1 MVGDRTLV
9 GREHRA
15 YDRRIRSWTLYDWA
29 NSAFATV
36 VLAAV
41 LPTYYSEVAGAT
53 LSSPARATAYWSA
66 GLSISLL
73 IVAVSAP
80 VLGALSDVVRIKKS
94 LLGGFMMIGAVATG
108 LLALVSTGDWFL
120 ASIIFVVARIGW
132 GLSNMFYDSLLPHV
146 ALETDQDRV
155 SVLGYSVGY
164 IGGGLALI
172 LAVALIFLLPEADN
186 WGVRIS
192 FIVVAVW
199 WAGFTLPLLRR
210 IPEPPI
216 ATARRIDDPA
226 PIRMSFR
233 RLRSTFKNI
242 RSYKQLT
249 RFLFAFLLFED
260 GIGTI
265 IAVSVIYATELGFG
279 AIDSILALVLVQ
291 FVAVPF
297 ALAFGVIPRR
307 GAQLRNRVLA
317 FVVFNLVALPVVAN
331 VAARVAP
338 DELVG
343 RRGATYEA
351 TEGHLGQGTYQ
362 PTDSLVTQRG
372 SWTLVPASDLS
383 EYDVADAYSV
393 STTVGDELEIP
404 FNGTEVTV
412 FHSQGTAHGIW
423 TASIDG
429 SPVLEDGE
437 PIRIDGHNARP
448 RFGVAETLTAP
459 SAGEHVLVIRNIGAS
474 SVAGGGTAMGI
485 GKIVVE
491 TPPRISNLVWILGL
505 LAATQVVGLVLSAI
519 GGGAMTSLSE
529 RMDVKRTIMLGI
541 VGYMIIVVWG
551 YFLDSVVEF
560 WFLAF
565 MVAVVQGGTQSLSR
579 SLYSSMSPASQ
590 SGEFFGF
597 FAAVSRFAAV
607 IGPAIFAVT
616 ATLFDSSRPAVLS
629 LLVLFV
635 LGAFILRKV
644 DVEAGQNHARTID
657 LGALRFPRHVAG
669 GLPDYGRVHPD
680 GLSQPPATSPDSITE
695 AGADI

>member
-1 MVGDRTLV
+1 MVGDRALV
-9 GREHRA
+9 GRERRA

-73 IVAVSAP
+73 IVAVAAP
-80 VLGALSDVVRIKKS
+80 ILGALSDVVRIKKS
-94 LLGGFMMIGAVATG
+94 LLGLFMVIGAIATAS
-108 LLALVSTGDWFL
+108 LALVSTGDWLL
-120 ASIIFVVARIGW
+120 ASIIFVVARVGW

-146 ALETDQDRV
+146 AVETDQDRV
-155 SVLGYSVGY
+155 STLGYSVGY

-172 LAVALIFLLPEADN
+172 VAVALIFLLPQADN

-192 FIVVAVW
+192 FIVVAFW
-199 WAGFTLPLLRR
+199 WVGFTLPLLRR

-216 ATARRIDDPA
+216 ATSRRSDDPA

-233 RLRSTFKNI
+233 RLGTTFKNI
-242 RSYKQLT
+242 RSYKQLS
-249 RFLFAFLLFED
+249 RFLLAFLLFED

-279 AIDSILALVLVQ
+279 AIDAILALILVQ

-297 ALAFGVIPRR
+297 ALAFGVIPRK
-307 GAQLRNRVLA
+307 GARLRNRVLA
-317 FVVFNLVALPVVAN
+317 FVLFNLVALPVVAN

-338 DELVG
+338 AELVG
-343 RRGATYEA
+343 LQRGTYAA
-351 TEGHLGQGTYQ
+351 TEGHLGEGTFQ
-362 PTDSLVTQRG
+362 PTNTSITREGD
-372 SWTLVPASDLS
+372 WALVPAEDLS
-383 EYDVADAYSV
+383 EYGVTDAYSV
-393 STTVGDELEIP
+393 STQQGGELRIP

-412 FHSQGTAHGIW
+412 FHSRGPAHGIW

-429 SPVLEDGE
+429 APVLQDGE
-437 PIRIDGHNARP
+437 QFRVDGYNPQP
-448 RFGVAETLTAP
+448 RFGVAQTLSAG
-459 SAGEHVLVIRNIGAS
+459 SAGEHVLVLRNTGEANEAS
-474 SVAGGGTAMGI
+474 LGTAMGI

-491 TPPRISNLVWILGL
+491 PPPRVSNLIWILGL

-519 GGGAMTSLSE
+519 GGGVVTNLSE
-529 RMDVKRTIMLGI
+529 KMDVKRTIMLGI
-541 VGYMIIVVWG
+541 MGYMIIVVWG
-551 YFLDSVVEF
+551 FFLESVVEF

-565 MVAVVQGGTQSLSR
+565 MVAVVQGGTQALSR

-607 IGPAIFAVT
+607 IGPAIFAIT
-616 ATLFDSSRPAVLS
+616 ATVFDSSRPAVLS
-629 LLVLFV
+629 LLVLFG

-644 DVEAGQNHARTID
+644 DVEAGQQHARNID
-657 LGALRFPRHVAG
+657 LGALRFPRHVEG
-669 GLPDYGRVHPD
+669 GLPDYGRIRTDARGKTAPD
-680 GLSQPPATSPDSITE
+680 QSV
-695 AGADI
+695 DIRAES